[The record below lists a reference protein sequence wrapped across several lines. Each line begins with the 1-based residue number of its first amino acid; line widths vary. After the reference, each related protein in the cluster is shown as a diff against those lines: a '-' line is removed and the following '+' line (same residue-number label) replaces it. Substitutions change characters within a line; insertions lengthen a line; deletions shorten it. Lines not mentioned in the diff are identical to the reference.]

1 MPYAFDEQR
10 APLISMRLY
19 GRVSGDDLEH
29 MLADFTT
36 QLRREQGFA
45 AVLDCEQLEQL
56 ERAQLQRYAGW
67 LADNFESVTKY
78 QRGLAFVLTNTSGR
92 AALATLMRL
101 QRMPMPVQVFESVDA
116 GQRWLST
123 KLRGDSLA
131 RSGS

>member
-1 MPYAFDEQR
+1 MPYSFDEQR

-45 AVLDCEQLEQL
+45 VLLDCEQLEQL

-67 LADNFESVTKY
+67 LADNFESVAKH
-78 QRGLAFVLTNTSGR
+78 QRGLAFVTNGSAR

-101 QRMPMPVQVFESVDA
+101 QRMPMPVKVFESSDA
-116 GQRWLST
+116 GQRWVLS
-123 KLRGDSLA
+123 KLHGGLVVSS
-131 RSGS
+131 RS